1 MTTIADFRAAL
12 KGGGARA
19 NRFEVLVEFPAFAGG
34 ADAIRKTPLLCT
46 STQLPGATIGVIEQP
61 FRGRFLK
68 LAGDRTYDEWTVS
81 FLNDTDFAIRD
92 AFERWHNGINGFTS
106 NTGIT
111 AAADYMSTVVV
122 YQLDNN
128 DNRIKEY
135 RLNMAWPS
143 VIAPI
148 EVGQDQT
155 DTIQQ
160 FEVTFAY
167 SDLGSNTT
175 T

>member
-1 MTTIADFRAAL
+1 MATLAEFRAAL
-12 KGGGARA
+12 TGGGARA
-19 NRFEVLVEFPAFAGG
+19 KRFEVLIDLHAFAGG
-34 ADAIRKTPLLCT
+34 AEAIRKTPFLCT
-46 STQLPGATIGVIEQP
+46 STQLPGSTVGVIEQQ
-61 FRGRFLK
+61 FRGRILK
-68 LAGDRTYDEWTVS
+68 MAGDRIFDEWTVS

-92 AFERWHNGINGFTS
+92 AFERWSNGINS
-106 NTGIT
+106 YNTNQGINT
-111 AAADYMSTVVV
+111 PTEYMSTVTV
-122 YQLDNN
+122 YQLDNS

-135 RLNMAWPS
+135 RLNMAWPT

-155 DTIQQ
+155 DTIEQ